1 MKNVSKQWLGL
12 GVFAAYLLGATLQ
25 AAPRD
30 AGKADS
36 GVVLKLQ
43 AMVKSLTAER
53 DAAKAESAK
62 LTEQLQQFEQLK
74 KDHSAAVAAKEQLGS
89 ELSAQKNSNGEVRDR
104 LEKTNARLVEV
115 IEKHKEVSQAKAEI
129 NAQLTALNGKQQATE
144 QQLGVC
150 DSHNLKLYEAGK
162 ELLERY
168 ENKDALASLLEHEAV
183 LQFKSVEMET
193 IVQEYEDKLNA
204 GKYQKQSAADSTALP
219 TTTQ

>member
-1 MKNVSKQWLGL
+1 MKNVSKQCLGL
-12 GVFAAYLLGATLQ
+12 VFLSTYLLVSPSQ

-36 GVVLKLQ
+36 GAVLKLQ

-74 KDHSAAVAAKEQLGS
+74 KDHSAAVAVKEQLGS
-89 ELSAQKNSNGEVRDR
+89 ELSAQKNATGEVRER
-104 LEKTNARLVEV
+104 LEKTNARLLEV
-115 IEKHKEVSQAKAEI
+115 IEKHKEISQAKADL
-129 NAQLTALNGKQQATE
+129 NAQFTALNGKQQATE

-150 DSHNLKLYEAGK
+150 DGHNLKLYEAAK

-168 ENKDALASLLEHEAV
+168 EHKDALASLLEHEAV

-204 GKYQKQSAADSTALP
+204 AQYQKQSAADSIARP

>member
-1 MKNVSKQWLGL
+1 MNKVRIVAVMFMLFADGL
-12 GVFAAYLLGATLQ
+12 SSSL

-36 GVVLKLQ
+36 SAVLKLQ

-104 LEKTNARLVEV
+104 LEKTNARLLEV
-115 IEKHKEVSQAKAEI
+115 IEKHKEISQAKADL